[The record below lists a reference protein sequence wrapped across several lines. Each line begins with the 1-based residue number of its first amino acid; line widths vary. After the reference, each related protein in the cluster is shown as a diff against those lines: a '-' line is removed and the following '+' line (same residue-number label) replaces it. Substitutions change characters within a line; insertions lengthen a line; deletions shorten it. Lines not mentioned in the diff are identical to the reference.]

1 MNLNSNNNNSTRP
14 ERILLVDDEE
24 DIRDVL
30 SIALEDMGYDV
41 ITAENGMEALEKFKT
56 ENFSVVLTDIKM
68 PGMDGIEL
76 LKKIKLVSPDT
87 EIVMITGHGDM
98 ELAIESFRNEA
109 VEFITKPVDVNTLDK
124 AIDRARKKIQV
135 RQGMKA
141 YTESLES
148 MILEKSKALDGRSPR
163 SNGPED
169 ILESMESLPL
179 IVFVVDRSFHIK
191 SSNALF
197 KKNFGLDYIFPESN
211 DDSEDLSDQYCHLV
225 CRNNALPCPQCPA
238 LHTFEQGN
246 AHQAEVDYTLS
257 NGEQL
262 PCLAWAAPIA
272 VDNEGTVSEA
282 IIMATDIK
290 KVMDIKDH
298 LTSLGLMVGSVSHG
312 IKGLLTGLD
321 GGVYILNSALKKKDT
336 VQAREGLEMVQQMTA
351 KIKKMI
357 LDILFYA
364 KDREVQKE
372 PVSAGEFATDLLNT
386 LASRAAALSIELRSC
401 FSDPDLTFMA
411 DIGALHSAIINILD
425 NAIDACA
432 ADSTKLTHF
441 VELKM
446 SFTSEQVIFTITDNG
461 IGMEEK
467 DMEKAF
473 ELFQSGKGKSGTGLG
488 LYISKHII
496 DQHGGSINVT
506 SEKNTGTS
514 FIITLPRG

>member
-1 MNLNSNNNNSTRP
+1 MNFNSNENSSVRQ
-14 ERILLVDDEE
+14 EHILLVDDEE

-30 SIALEDMGYDV
+30 TIALEDMGHGV
-41 ITAENGMEALEKFKT
+41 ITAENGMEALKKFK
-56 ENFSVVLTDIKM
+56 NQDFSLVLTDIKM

-76 LKKIKLVSPDT
+76 LKKIKQVSPDT
-87 EIVMITGHGDM
+87 EIIMITGHGDM

-109 VEFITKPVDVNTLDK
+109 VEFITKPVDVNTLGK
-124 AIDRARKKIQV
+124 AIDRARKKRQV

-148 MILEKSKALDGRSPR
+148 MILEKSKALAGRSPR
-163 SNGPED
+163 RNSPED

-197 KKNFGLDYIFPESN
+197 KKTFGCHVNFPESG
-211 DDSEDLSDQYCHLV
+211 DDSEASTAYCCHLV
-225 CRNNALPCPQCPA
+225 CRNSALPCPQCPA
-238 LHTFEQGN
+238 LHTFKQGN
-246 AHQAEVDYTLS
+246 SQQSEVNYTLS
-257 NGEQL
+257 NGDQL
-262 PCLAWAAPIA
+262 PCLAWASPIA
-272 VDNEGTVSEA
+272 VDDDGTVSEA

-321 GGVYILNSALKKKDT
+321 GGVYMLNSALKKENQD
-336 VQAREGLEMVQQMTA
+336 QAREGLEMVQQMTA

-372 PVSAGEFATDLLNT
+372 PVSAGEFSFDLLKT
-386 LASRAAALSIELRSC
+386 LASRAESLSIELRSTLPG
-401 FSDPDLTFMA
+401 PDLTFMA
-411 DIGALHSAIINILD
+411 DIGALHSALINILD

-432 ADSTKLTHF
+432 ADNTKSEHCVDLT
-441 VELKM
+441 V
-446 SFTSEQVIFTITDNG
+446 SSNSGNIIFTITDNG
-461 IGMEEK
+461 IGMEETEMK
-467 DMEKAF
+467 KAF
-473 ELFQSGKGKSGTGLG
+473 NLFQSSKGKSGTGLG

-496 DQHGGSINVT
+496 DQHGGSIDVS
-506 SEKNTGTS
+506 SEKSTGTS
-514 FIITLPRG
+514 FTVVLPLN